1 MIQLDTREAEL
12 IKIFEFLKHPV
23 DIVPLHLGDALIHN
37 IIIERKTLNDLAASI
52 KDGRYKEQSFRL
64 QKALEEDFKVFYM
77 IEGNLDLY
85 TGSIPKETLMSAIY
99 SLMMKGFQVLL
110 TKNTKETA
118 YFMIQFYEKHKKEK
132 EREKVKEKEGSVK
145 ENIYEDTI
153 VVKQKNTNIT
163 RDNVSIFMLCQIPSV
178 SHVTATILMDNYKHI
193 STLLEEMKQTPTL
206 LEEFEYIHP
215 KTNKPKKLNKNIV
228 QKLNEYLNYR

>member
-12 IKIFEFLKHPV
+12 IKIFDFLKHPV
-23 DIVPLHLGDALIHN
+23 DIVPLHLGDALIEN

-99 SLMMKGFQVLL
+99 SLMMKGFQLLL

-132 EREKVKEKEGSVK
+132 DKKEVGVK

-193 STLLEEMKQTPTL
+193 SNLLEEMKENPTL

-228 QKLNEYLNYR
+228 QKLNEYLK

>member
-1 MIQLDTREAEL
+1 MIQIDTRESDL
-12 IKIFEFLKHPV
+12 IKIFEFLNHPINV
-23 DIVPLHLGDALIHN
+23 SPLHLGDALINN

-64 QKALEEDFKVFYM
+64 QKALEEGFKVFYM

-85 TGSIPKETLMSAIY
+85 TGSIPKETLISAVY
-99 SLMMKGFQVLL
+99 SLIMKGFQVLL

-118 YFMIQFYEKHKKEK
+118 YFMIQFFEKHQKQNHDKPEC
-132 EREKVKEKEGSVK
+132 V
-145 ENIYEDTI
+145 YEDTI

-178 SHVTATILMDNYKHI
+178 SHVTATILIDNYKHI
-193 STLLEEMKQTPTL
+193 STLLEEMKQNPTL
-206 LEEFEYIHP
+206 LEDFEYINP

-228 QKLNEYLNYR
+228 QKLNEYLK

>member
-1 MIQLDTREAEL
+1 MIHIDTRESDL
-12 IKIFEFLKHPV
+12 IKIFEFLNHPINV
-23 DIVPLHLGDALIHN
+23 SSLHLGDALIDN

-85 TGSIPKETLMSAIY
+85 TGSIPKETLISAVY
-99 SLMMKGFQVLL
+99 SLTMKGFQVLL
-110 TKNTKETA
+110 TKSTKETA
-118 YFMIQFYEKHKKEK
+118 YFMIQFFEKHQKQNKEK
-132 EREKVKEKEGSVK
+132 ECV
-145 ENIYEDTI
+145 YEDTI

-193 STLLEEMKQTPTL
+193 STLLEEMKQNPTL

-215 KTNKPKKLNKNIV
+215 KTNKPKKLNKNII
-228 QKLNEYLNYR
+228 QKLNEYLK

>member
-1 MIQLDTREAEL
+1 MIQIDSREADL
-12 IKIFEFLKHPV
+12 IKIFEFLKHP
-23 DIVPLHLGDALIHN
+23 INISSLHLGDALIDN

-85 TGSIPKETLMSAIY
+85 TGSIPKETLISAVY
-99 SLMMKGFQVLL
+99 SLIMKGFQVLL

-118 YFMIQFYEKHKKEK
+118 YFMIQFFEKHQKQNQDKPEC
-132 EREKVKEKEGSVK
+132 V
-145 ENIYEDTI
+145 YEDTI

-178 SHVTATILMDNYKHI
+178 SHVTATILIDNYKHI
-193 STLLEEMKQTPTL
+193 SSLLEEMKQNPTL
-206 LEEFEYIHP
+206 LEDFEYINP

-228 QKLNEYLNYR
+228 QKLNEYLK

>member
-12 IKIFEFLKHPV
+12 IKIFEFLKQPV
-23 DIVPLHLGDALIHN
+23 EIVPLHLGDALIDTL
-37 IIIERKTLNDLAASI
+37 IIERKTLNDLAASI

-85 TGSIPKETLMSAIY
+85 TGSIPKDTLISAIY
-99 SLMMKGFQVLL
+99 SLTMKGFQVLL

-132 EREKVKEKEGSVK
+132 EKVVK
-145 ENIYEDTI
+145 ENVYEDTI
-153 VVKQKNTNIT
+153 VSKQKNTNIT

-178 SHVTATILMDNYKHI
+178 SHVTATILMDNFKHI
-193 STLLEEMKQTPTL
+193 STLLEEMKNPTL
-206 LEEFEYIHP
+206 LEDFEYIHP
-215 KTNKPKKLNKNIV
+215 KTNKPKKLNKNII
-228 QKLNEYLNYR
+228 QKLNEYLK